1 MYKTSNGVH
10 GSIKQAIPEALRA
23 KDEVR
28 LRTLRSLSSAMTNEV
43 IAKKRKPDELLMDE
57 EAVAV
62 LKRASNQRKDSIE
75 QFDTAG
81 RTDLSAT
88 EKEELVIIESLLPA
102 MMDREEIE
110 KVAQAKMAELNV
122 SSKQDAGRFI
132 GAVMKELKG
141 RADGSD
147 VKAVIDT
154 LLA

>member
-88 EKEELVIIESLLPA
+88 EKEELVIIESLLPT

-122 SSKQDAGRFI
+122 SSKQDTGKFI

-141 RADGSD
+141 KADGGD
-147 VKAVIDT
+147 VKAVVDS
-154 LLA
+154 LLS